1 MLGNPLLDEFLASVA
16 SRPNSI
22 AISSADF
29 EISFLAMSSF
39 VSDEIAILHAH
50 KKAFSPDAPLPILV
64 GTTPAS
70 YLTLLAALVGSISC
84 AVLDKRNPV
93 GRLAS
98 HLDLLSSQGKVF
110 DSETKKIVTADTD
123 RQPTT
128 PHSSQ
133 LANLRDFRGIV
144 TFSSGST
151 GAPKGILLDFPTIWW
166 RHSLKSRSNAK
177 ADESV
182 ISAFS
187 SPHQVAGIN
196 RLLRLIGGSRLHIV
210 DLSSKSLRRSLQE
223 LREAQVTELNMPSQ
237 VARLVAE
244 NVSPWALNL
253 PSVTSLKIGS
263 EAAAFEVVYRLAEAL
278 PDDAVLTHGLGF
290 TEGPAAFKFS
300 ERLDRLNGSGTLPI
314 GRIHNPEFVRLSA
327 SPKFGNESF
336 EVVVSGPIAQG
347 YLEADLSGF
356 GRFET
361 NADGKREWRS
371 GDLVKKIDLNN
382 YEHVGRKDRMMKIN
396 GNFVMPSEIEKV
408 AGLIPGVRRAVV
420 VAKKTADGLKMV
432 LWLESGSLSSLDTEV
447 TASTLRGV
455 LPRWIIPS
463 RINFVPELPML
474 PGGKIDFQQLESW
487 H

>member
-29 EISFLAMSSF
+29 EISFLAMSDF
-39 VSDEIAILHAH
+39 ISDEIAILHAH

-70 YLTLLAALVGSISC
+70 YLTLLAALLGSISC

-110 DSETKKIVTADTD
+110 DSETKKIVTAETD

-223 LREAQVTELNMPSQ
+223 L
-237 VARLVAE
+237 
-244 NVSPWALNL
+244 
-253 PSVTSLKIGS
+253 I
-263 EAAAFEVVYRLAEAL
+263 
-278 PDDAVLTHGLGF
+278 
-290 TEGPAAFKFS
+290 
-300 ERLDRLNGSGTLPI
+300 
-314 GRIHNPEFVRLSA
+314 
-327 SPKFGNESF
+327 
-336 EVVVSGPIAQG
+336 
-347 YLEADLSGF
+347 
-356 GRFET
+356 
-361 NADGKREWRS
+361 
-371 GDLVKKIDLNN
+371 
-382 YEHVGRKDRMMKIN
+382 
-396 GNFVMPSEIEKV
+396 
-408 AGLIPGVRRAVV
+408 
-420 VAKKTADGLKMV
+420 
-432 LWLESGSLSSLDTEV
+432 
-447 TASTLRGV
+447 
-455 LPRWIIPS
+455 
-463 RINFVPELPML
+463 
-474 PGGKIDFQQLESW
+474 
-487 H
+487 